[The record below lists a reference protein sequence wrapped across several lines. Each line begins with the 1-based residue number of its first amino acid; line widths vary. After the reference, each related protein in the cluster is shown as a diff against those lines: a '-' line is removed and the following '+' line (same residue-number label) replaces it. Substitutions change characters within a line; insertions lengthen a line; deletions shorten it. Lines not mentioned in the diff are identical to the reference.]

1 MSGILILG
9 TGLAG
14 YTLAREFRK
23 LDTATPLHLLT
34 ADEGSFYSK
43 PVISNAL
50 AQKKSA
56 AQLALNTAE
65 QMAGQLKAVITAHTQ
80 ATSIDPSAHTVVTS
94 TGIHGYDQ
102 LVLALGAEPIRLEI
116 AGDGASDV
124 LSINNLADYAR
135 FRERLAGRQRV
146 AILGAG
152 LIGCEFANDLR
163 SAGIEVDVIDPG
175 TTLLI
180 RFLPALSGRFL
191 QNALEKSGVRFHL
204 GTTARSIT
212 RQNQGL
218 RLALAN
224 GTSIEADLV
233 LSAVGLR
240 PNIRLP
246 AAAGIRIARGII
258 TDRYL
263 ATNIP
268 DIHALGDCAE
278 VEGLN
283 LPFVM
288 PIMQAARALARTLS
302 GTLTAVQYPAMPV
315 VVKTPACP
323 TVLCPPPPDV
333 EGTWDE
339 TNTGEGVRAL
349 FHDRTGALRG
359 FALTGNATQAKQALI
374 KDLPALLG

>member
-34 ADEGSFYSK
+34 ADDGSFYSK

-50 AQKKSA
+50 AQKKTA
-56 AQLALNTAE
+56 LQLALNTAE
-65 QMAGQLKAVITAHTQ
+65 QMALQLKAVVTTQTQ
-80 ATSIDPSAHTVVTS
+80 ATSIDTSAHAVVTPAG
-94 TGIHGYDQ
+94 THGYQ
-102 LVLALGAEPIRLEI
+102 RLVLASGAEPIRLGI
-116 AGDGASDV
+116 AGDGARDV

-135 FRERLAGRQRV
+135 FRERLAGRRRV

-180 RFLPALSGRFL
+180 RFLPAVSGRFL
-191 QNALEKSGVRFHL
+191 QDALEKTGVHFHL
-204 GTTARSIT
+204 GTTAQSID
-212 RQNQGL
+212 RQADGL
-218 RLALAN
+218 RLTLAN
-224 GTSIEADLV
+224 GTSIEAGLV

-240 PNIRLP
+240 PNTRL
-246 AAAGIRIARGII
+246 ASEAGIRTERGIV
-258 TDRYL
+258 TDRTL

-268 DIHALGDCAE
+268 DIYALGDCAE

-288 PIMQAARALARTLS
+288 PIMHAARALARTLS
-302 GTLTAVQYPAMPV
+302 GAPTAVQYPAMPV

-323 TVLCPPPPDV
+323 TVLCPPPPGV
-333 EGTWDE
+333 EGAWDE
-339 TNTGEGVRAL
+339 TDTGNGIRAL
-349 FHDRTGALRG
+349 FHDRAGAVRG
-359 FALTGNATQAKQALI
+359 FALTGNAVQEKQALI

>member
-34 ADEGSFYSK
+34 ADDGSFYSK
-43 PVISNAL
+43 PAISNAL
-50 AQKKSA
+50 AQKKTA

-65 QMAGQLKAVITAHTQ
+65 QMATQLKAVITTQ
-80 ATSIDPSAHTVVTS
+80 SQAISIDPAAHTVVTA
-94 TGIHGYDQ
+94 TGAHGYDQ
-102 LVLALGAEPIRLEI
+102 LVLALGAEPIRLDI
-116 AGDGASDV
+116 AGDGAGDV
-124 LSINNLADYAR
+124 LSINNLTDYAH

-163 SAGIEVDVIDPG
+163 SAGIEVDVVDPG

-191 QNALEKSGVRFHL
+191 QNELERSGVRFHL

-212 RQNQGL
+212 RQRQGL
-218 RLALAN
+218 LLTLAN
-224 GTSIEADLV
+224 GASIETDLV

-240 PNIRLP
+240 PNTRLA
-246 AAAGIRIARGII
+246 AAAGIKITRGIV
-258 TDRYL
+258 TDRTL

-268 DIHALGDCAE
+268 AIHALGDCAE

-302 GTLTAVQYPAMPV
+302 GARTVVQYPAMPV

-323 TVLCPPPPDV
+323 TVLCPPPAGV

-339 TNTGEGVRAL
+339 TDTGDGIRAL

-359 FALTGNATQAKQALI
+359 FALTGNATQAKQALL